1 MGHKYLDMKWYCCSL
16 LFLFTCTLS
25 IGQEYPLSLPPAL
38 EGKIP
43 FDFEE
48 LASPPSFRWENQT
61 DSVWSLIYKG
71 GPFDGQATEV
81 FAYYASPNTLEK
93 DTEISGQFP
102 GIVLIHGGGG
112 TAFRVWALEWAKRG
126 YAAIAMDLGGSK
138 PAPMEEQNHLWGTK
152 SERLSLGGPPQNDTH
167 KFYHINAAFTEHWQF
182 HAISNIIGAHS
193 LLRSFP
199 DTSPQKT
206 VVTGISW
213 GGYLTSI
220 VAGIDH
226 RFSAAVP
233 VYGCGFL
240 YEKSVWL
247 NRFDSL
253 GTAASQKWERLWDPS
268 KYVSNIKSEVLF
280 INGTNDFAYPV
291 ESWQKTVDITP
302 NAAQLMIPQMRHN
315 HEYGAKPK
323 EIAPF
328 MNAKKDLPKIS
339 IPRQRGTRFV
349 GTIQQSQPIQSA
361 TLVFTKEEAPN
372 KERKWETLPAQ
383 IKKKRIKA
391 KVGADIKAAYFLVEY
406 GDDLLR
412 LSGPVWFKED

>member
-1 MGHKYLDMKWYCCSL
+1 MGHQYSNIKWYCAAVLS
-16 LFLFTCTLS
+16 FLTCTLS
-25 IGQEYPLSLPPAL
+25 IGQGSQLSLPASL
-38 EGKIP
+38 KGKIP
-43 FDFEE
+43 FDFEQ
-48 LASPPSFRWENQT
+48 LASPPSFHWESQT
-61 DSVWSLIYKG
+61 DSVWSLTYEG
-71 GPFDGQATEV
+71 GLFNGTETEI
-81 FAYYASPNTLEK
+81 FAYYASPNTLQKKTSSSE
-93 DTEISGQFP
+93 QFP

-112 TAFRVWALEWAKRG
+112 TAFRIWALEWARRG

-138 PAPMEEQNHLWGTK
+138 PAPMEEQKHLWGTK
-152 SERLSLGGPPQNDTH
+152 SERLSKGGPPQNDTY
-167 KFYHINAAFTEHWQF
+167 KFYHIKADFSEQWQF
-182 HAISNIIGAHS
+182 HAISNIIRAHS

-199 DTSPQKT
+199 DTNPQKT

-240 YEKSVWL
+240 HEKSVWL

-253 GTAASQKWERLWDPS
+253 GTTASQKWEHLWDPS
-268 KYVSNIKSEVLF
+268 RYVSNIKSDVLF

-291 ESWQKTVDITP
+291 ESWQKTVEITP
-302 NAAQLMIPQMRHN
+302 KAAQLMIPQMRHN

-323 EIAPF
+323 EIAHF
-328 MNAKKDLPKIS
+328 MNTQKDLPKIS
-339 IPRQRGTRFV
+339 IPRRKGSRFV
-349 GTIQQSQPIQSA
+349 SSIKQGQSIQST

-383 IKKKRIKA
+383 IKKNRIKA
-391 KVGADIKAAYFLVEY
+391 KVGTDIKAAYFLVEY
-406 GDDLLR
+406 GDDSLR
-412 LSGPVWFKED
+412 LSCPVWFKSN

>member
-1 MGHKYLDMKWYCCSL
+1 MDQKYSEMKWYCCCL
-16 LFLFTCTLS
+16 LLLFTCTLS
-25 IGQEYPLSLPPAL
+25 IGQENPLSLPPSL
-38 EGKIP
+38 QRKIP

-48 LASPPSFRWENQT
+48 LATPPAFQWESQT
-61 DSVWSLIYKG
+61 DSVWSLIYEG
-71 GPFDGQATEV
+71 GPFDGSETEV
-81 FAYYASPNTLEK
+81 FAYFASPKTLGEK
-93 DTEISGQFP
+93 TKPGEQFP

-112 TAFRVWALEWAKRG
+112 TAFRVWAMEWAKRG
-126 YAAIAMDLGGSK
+126 YTAIAMDLGGSR

-152 SERLSLGGPPQNDTH
+152 SERLSQGGPPQNDTH

-182 HAISNIIGAHS
+182 HSISNIIRAHS

-199 DTSPQKT
+199 ETNPDET

-253 GTAASQKWERLWDPS
+253 GTAASQKWQNLWDPS
-268 KYVSNIKSEVLF
+268 QYVPNIQSEILF

-291 ESWQKTVDITP
+291 ESWQKTVEITP
-302 NAAQLMIPQMRHN
+302 KAAQLMIPQMRHN

-323 EIAPF
+323 EIAHF
-328 MNAKKDLPKIS
+328 MNAQKDLPKIS
-339 IPRQRGTRFV
+339 IPRRKGSRFV
-349 GTIQQSQPIQSA
+349 SSIKQGQSIQSA
-361 TLVFTKEEAPN
+361 TLVFTTEEAPN

-383 IKKKRIKA
+383 IKKNRIKA
-391 KVGADIKAAYFLVEY
+391 EMEVDTKAAYFLVEY
-406 GDDLLR
+406 GDDSLR
-412 LSGPVWFKED
+412 LSGPIWFKGN

>member
-1 MGHKYLDMKWYCCSL
+1 MRHKYLDIKWCGCFF
-16 LFLFTCTLS
+16 LFLFAYTLS
-25 IGQEYPLSLPPAL
+25 IGQENQLSLPASL
-38 EGKIP
+38 AGKIP
-43 FDFEE
+43 FELE
-48 LASPPSFRWENQT
+48 KLASPPSFQWESQT
-61 DSVWSLIYKG
+61 DSVWSLIYEG

-81 FAYYASPNTLEK
+81 FAYYASPKTLGKKTKK
-93 DTEISGQFP
+93 DEQFP

-112 TAFRVWALEWAKRG
+112 TAFRVWAMEWAKRG
-126 YAAIAMDLGGSK
+126 YAAIAMDLGGSR

-152 SERLSLGGPPQNDTH
+152 SERLKQGGPQQNDTH
-167 KFYHINAAFTEHWQF
+167 KFYHINAAFTAHWQF
-182 HAISNIIGAHS
+182 HAVSNIIRAHS
-193 LLRSFP
+193 LLRSLP
-199 DTSPQKT
+199 DTNPNKT

-240 YEKSVWL
+240 HEKSVWL

-253 GTAASQKWERLWDPS
+253 GTTASQKWVRLWDS
-268 KYVSNIKSEVLF
+268 SQYVSNIKSEVLF

-291 ESWQKTVDITP
+291 ESWQKTVEITP
-302 NAAQLMIPQMRHN
+302 NATQLMIPQMRHN

-323 EIAPF
+323 EIAHF
-328 MNAKKDLPKIS
+328 MKKRKALPQIS

-349 GTIQQSQPIQSA
+349 SRIMQSQSIQSA

-372 KERKWETLPAQ
+372 KERKWETLPAK
-383 IKKKRIKA
+383 IKHNRIKA
-391 KVGADIKAAYFLVEY
+391 KAGADIKAAYFLVEY
-406 GDDLLR
+406 GDDSLR
-412 LSGPVWFKED
+412 LSGPVWFKGR